1 MAYQLAPASR
11 IRGSFYGVAVCDAL
25 GAPVEFCQRGTF
37 PPVTGLRYNRNFDLA
52 PGCWTDDTSMTLCL
66 AQSLV
71 DRKGGFDAQDQVKK
85 YIKWYMDGYMSSI
98 GKCFDIGNAT
108 RNALAIW
115 REHLKGTA
123 PGEEAMASGQKS
135 VDASL
140 KRKMQCGNG
149 SLMRVSPVGLVFHQD
164 EAKAVEYAAL
174 SSQVTHPYPTNAEAC
189 MVYTKMTA
197 ATFKHSSKADL
208 ASIVADWAF
217 EDPDLRSRFEKY
229 SDPGS
234 WKEVESDR
242 ISSSGYVVHSLEASL
257 WAFFTTDSF
266 EEGALKVVN
275 LGDDADTVGAIYGG
289 IAGAY
294 YGVEAI
300 PKKWLTRLEAKDIV
314 DAVVEGV
321 VALVDPE

>member
-1 MAYQLAPASR
+1 MSCHLAPASR
-11 IRGSFYGVAVCDAL
+11 IRGSLYGVAVCDAL
-25 GAPVEFCQRGTF
+25 GAPIEFCQRGTF
-37 PPVTGLRYNRNFDLA
+37 SPVTGLRYNHNFGLA

-71 DRKGGFDAQDQVKK
+71 DSKGAFDAQDQVKK
-85 YIKWYMDGYMSSI
+85 YIRWYGEGYMSSI

-108 RNALAIW
+108 RTALAIW
-115 REHLKGTA
+115 RKHLKGAA
-123 PGEEAMASGQKS
+123 PGEEDMASGQKT
-135 VDASL
+135 VDGSL
-140 KRKMQCGNG
+140 KKKVQCGNG
-149 SLMRVSPVGLVFHQD
+149 SLMRVSPIGLVFHKD
-164 EAKAVEYAAL
+164 EAMAIEYAAL

-189 MVYTKMTA
+189 MVYTKMLA
-197 ATFKHSSKADL
+197 ATFKDISKANL

-229 SDPGS
+229 SDLRS

-289 IAGAY
+289 IAGGF

-300 PKKWLTRLEAKDIV
+300 PKEWLTGLEAKDTV

-321 VALVDPE
+321 VKLVDPE

>member
-1 MAYQLAPASR
+1 MADQLAPASR
-11 IRGSFYGVAVCDAL
+11 IRGSLYGVAVCDAL

-37 PPVTGLRYNRNFDLA
+37 PPVTSIRYNGHFDLA

-71 DRKGGFDAQDQVKK
+71 ESNGVFDTQDQVKK
-85 YIKWYMDGYMSSI
+85 YIQWYEQGYMSST

-115 REHLKGTA
+115 RKHLKGA
-123 PGEEAMASGQKS
+123 ARGEEDMASGQKT
-135 VDASL
+135 VDGSL
-140 KRKMQCGNG
+140 KKKMQCGNG
-149 SLMRVSPVGLVFHQD
+149 SLMRVSPIGLMFHKD

-189 MVYTKMTA
+189 MAYTKMVA
-197 ATFKHSSKADL
+197 ATFKNCSKAGL
-208 ASIVADWAF
+208 ASIIADWAF
-217 EDPDLRSRFEKY
+217 EDPDLKSRFEKY
-229 SDPGS
+229 SDLRS

-257 WAFFTTDSF
+257 WALFTTDSF

-289 IAGAY
+289 IAGAF

-300 PKKWLTRLEAKDIV
+300 PEKWLTLLEAKDVV

-321 VALVDPE
+321 VALVAPE